1 MLAKQ
6 ASIERTAVHAA
17 HRALV
22 CIRKL
27 VVHAQAPDRTMARI
41 KQSEV
46 CDVAVLVRAEFE
58 RRALALQAT
67 LDAMVD
73 LRDG

>member
-6 ASIERTAVHAA
+6 ASIERAAVHDA

-27 VVHAQAPDRTMARI
+27 VVHSQVPYRTMARI

-46 CDVAVLVRAEFE
+46 CDVALLVHAEFE